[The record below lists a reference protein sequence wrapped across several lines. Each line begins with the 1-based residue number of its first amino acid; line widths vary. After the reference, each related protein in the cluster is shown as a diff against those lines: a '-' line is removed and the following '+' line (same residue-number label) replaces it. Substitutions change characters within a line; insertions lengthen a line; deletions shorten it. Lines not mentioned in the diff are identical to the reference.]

1 MRQKISLIVQ
11 PGDSFFPIVR
21 AIDRAERSIN
31 LTVFRMDDPIIQ
43 QALLE
48 ARQRGVR
55 IRVLISSSARGWE
68 EKNRKLLKDAKETGI
83 ATKEPAGDSKR
94 ARYHYKVMTVDD
106 EEALVFTF
114 NPTRENL
121 HYTRDFGIQVYN
133 PAIATE
139 INRLFNADWNDLPF
153 APDQESPLL
162 VSPFNSRQKME
173 MLLENAGESIQIAD
187 AKLTDP
193 AIIRLL
199 VKKARS
205 GIPIRVLG
213 DEEHGSELPSEIDFR
228 AVPRYRLHAK
238 CAIIDGV
245 TAVIGSMNL
254 RTESLDRRRE
264 LSITVDDAD
273 VLRGLAAVFE
283 SDWEHKAP
291 ASDST
296 ATQVMRAFDTL
307 STEPA
312 TVSVVGFVLISRTN
326 ALVRHAVREGLTAIG
341 RAQEN
346 DIVITDALVSR
357 HHAQIALDGGTCR
370 ITDLGSGNG
379 TFLNGERITGSKCL
393 RPGDVVRIAES
404 EEFRLL
410 EI

>member
-139 INRLFNADWNDLPF
+139 INRLFDADWNDLPF

-173 MLLENAGESIQIAD
+173 MLLENARESIQIAD